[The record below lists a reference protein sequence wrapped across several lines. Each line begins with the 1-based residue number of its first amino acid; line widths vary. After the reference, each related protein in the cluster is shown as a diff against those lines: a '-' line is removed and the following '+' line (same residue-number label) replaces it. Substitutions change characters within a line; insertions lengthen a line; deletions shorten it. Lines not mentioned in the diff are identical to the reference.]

1 MGDQPA
7 WLAAAWR
14 ELGTRETAGGGDN
27 PRILAYFRD
36 AGHGGITHDSTPW
49 CAAFLGACLERSG
62 LASTRSL
69 LARSYLDY
77 ADACAPRYGAIAVLS
92 RGSDPAAGHVGFL
105 LGATGESV
113 VLLGGNQGD
122 AVSVASF
129 PAADVL
135 AFRWPKAATQADAD
149 APAVAPLFETAL
161 AHVLE
166 MEGGYDDDPADPGGP
181 TNQGLTLA
189 DLAAAR
195 GVPLDQS
202 TRAGLLAALK
212 AIAPA
217 EVRSI
222 YHALYWLPSC
232 AGELPAAL
240 ALMHFDTAVN
250 QGAGTAAR
258 MLQQAVGT
266 DADGEIGPL
275 TLAAAARADPMAA
288 LERYADL
295 RRQRYRSL
303 SGFARFGRGWLN
315 RLDATLARAR
325 PLAPPIDKKENAP
338 MASSTATQTSASP
351 ATGAESKWWGQSM
364 TIWGTLITAAATVAP
379 VVGPLIGID
388 ISADT
393 IKQLGGQT
401 AEVARGIAGLVGTIL
416 AIYGRTRAVQPLM
429 RREVALRL

>member
-1 MGDQPA
+1 MDDQPA

-14 ELGTRETAGGGDN
+14 ELGTRETAGSGDN
-27 PRILAYFRD
+27 PRILAYFRET
-36 AGHGGITHDSTPW
+36 GHGDITHDSTPW

-62 LASTRSL
+62 FAGTRSL

-77 ADACAPRYGAIAVLS
+77 GTECDPRYGAVAVLR
-92 RGSDPAAGHVGFL
+92 RGSDPAAGHVGFM
-105 LGATGESV
+105 LGATAESV
-113 VLLGGNQGD
+113 ILLGGNQGD
-122 AVSVASF
+122 AVSVAVF
-129 PAADVL
+129 PISDVL
-135 AFRWPKAATQADAD
+135 GFRWPVPARQADRD
-149 APAVAPLFETAL
+149 APASASLFDTAL

-166 MEGGYDDDPADPGGP
+166 MEGGYDDDPTDPGGP

-195 GVPLDQS
+195 GVALDRG
-202 TRAGLLAALK
+202 TRAALLAALK
-212 AIAPA
+212 AITPA
-217 EVRSI
+217 EVARI
-222 YHALYWLPSC
+222 YHAHYWRPSR
-232 AGELPAAL
+232 AGELPPPL

-250 QGAGTAAR
+250 QGIGTAAR
-258 MLQQAVGT
+258 MLQQAVGADT
-266 DADGEIGPL
+266 DGEIGPL
-275 TLAAAARADPMAA
+275 TLAAANGADPVAA
-288 LERYADL
+288 LARYADL

-315 RLDATLARAR
+315 RVDATLARAR
-325 PLAPPIDKKENAP
+325 ALAPPNGRTEDPP
-338 MASSTATQTSASP
+338 MASSTTPSTP
-351 ATGAESKWWGQSM
+351 ATPAAEPESKWWGQSM

-379 VVGPLIGID
+379 VIGPLIGID

-401 AEVARGIAGLVGTIL
+401 AEVARGIAGLLGTVL